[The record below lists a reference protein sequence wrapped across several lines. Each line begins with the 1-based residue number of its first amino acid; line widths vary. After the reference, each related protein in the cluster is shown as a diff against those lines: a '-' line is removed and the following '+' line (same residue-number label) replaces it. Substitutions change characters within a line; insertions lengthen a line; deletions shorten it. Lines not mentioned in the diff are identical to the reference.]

1 MEFLGEKNDKI
12 MTHLFDNVSLYFYHE
27 NKSFHTNTMIKAA
40 KPKIDNTRNL
50 KNPRALIA
58 KFSIFQV

>member
-1 MEFLGEKNDKI
+1 

-40 KPKIDNTRNL
+40 KPKIDNARNL
-50 KNPRALIA
+50 KNPRTLIA
-58 KFSIFQV
+58 KVSIFQV